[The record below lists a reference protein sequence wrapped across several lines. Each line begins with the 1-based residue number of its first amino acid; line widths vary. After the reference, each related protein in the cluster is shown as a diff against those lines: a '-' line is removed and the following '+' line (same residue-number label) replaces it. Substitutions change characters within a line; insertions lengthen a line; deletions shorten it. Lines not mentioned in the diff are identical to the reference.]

1 MAKPQQVVRVYEVD
15 PDTGA
20 ERETALGGPAAAI
33 QTFIQEQIG
42 FVGRVMSGYESMARL
57 TADANAE
64 LREEIR
70 SVRESRRKDTETHIQ
85 LVRTLES
92 LLSEQHEREL
102 ASERAKARMAIESK
116 MADEALALGPVV
128 IKRLAGIKLTEGMPD
143 TMKSFLRTVTPEQLD
158 IESGTIKLEPG
169 QLAALG
175 EIVQELADAEEKGA
189 KP

>member
-1 MAKPQQVVRVYEVD
+1 MAKTQQVVRIVEVD

-64 LREEIR
+64 LREELR
-70 SVRESRRKDTETHIQ
+70 AVRESRREDTETHIR
-85 LVRTLES
+85 LVKTLES

-102 ASERAKARMAIESK
+102 ASERQKARMAIESRL
-116 MADEALALGPVV
+116 ADEAMALGPVV
-128 IKRLAGIKLTEGMPD
+128 VKRLAGIKLTEGMPD
-143 TMKSFLRTVTPEQLD
+143 SIKGFLRTIDPGQLD
-158 IESGTIKLEPG
+158 METGTIKLEPG
-169 QLAALG
+169 QLAALA
-175 EIVQELADAEEKGA
+175 EIMSDVADEEPKHD
-189 KP
+189 